1 MGVAGVVGVLPFS
14 VPAVGFVLAGVVEA
28 GAVVGADAMTATGG
42 AAFGV
47 VLAGVVVD
55 ELPVEPLVEPRLTVP
70 DTVDEPAEVVTEL
83 LPEAL
88 AVLELPSL
96 AHPDSEMTLVAR
108 SEAKIRSVTQ

>member
-1 MGVAGVVGVLPFS
+1 MLPFG

-28 GAVVGADAMTATGG
+28 GAVVGADAMTATEG
-42 AAFGV
+42 AAFGTKV
-47 VLAGVVVD
+47 VAGVVVD

-108 SEAKIRSVTQ
+108 NEAKIRSVTQ